1 MQDVAVR
8 SLNASAVNVSWSRT
22 SEDIS
27 HFKVY
32 FSLISTP
39 EGGQSRR
46 QGPTSAVEFPG
57 STSWGV
63 IDGLQSGAEYQ
74 FQVSAV
80 IMFPGT
86 VREGL
91 RSTSLNVN
99 VTVDVPGMCE
109 APMLQPDH

>member
-1 MQDVAVR
+1 MR

-32 FSLISTP
+32 FSP
-39 EGGQSRR
+39 EGGRSRR
-46 QGPTSAVEFPG
+46 QGPTSPVQFPG
-57 STSWGV
+57 SASWGV
-63 IDGLQSGAEYQ
+63 VGMLQNGAEYQ

-80 IMFPGT
+80 IMFPGV

-91 RSTSLNVN
+91 RSQTA
-99 VTVDVPGMCE
+99 TVGELVSSTCFQV
-109 APMLQPDH
+109 LCLHNKL